1 MSAIW
6 QILERAE
13 RLHPDRAATLEGRD
27 AADYRRF
34 GARIRRMA
42 AFLRSRGVGPGERV
56 AILEWNTAAF
66 LEAYF
71 AAAGLGAILVPLNV
85 RLAPPEQAR
94 VLAHCG
100 ARWLLASSGFADTI
114 GRALEESETTATL
127 RGILWLDAR
136 PQEPVSRGLGLEEHA
151 YAALRDAGEP
161 AFEPA
166 RVSASDVAHLYYTSG
181 TTGRPKGAVIDQKCA
196 HMRALKLLLELRLHP
211 DDVLHFTTPM
221 FHISCLVMSLMGLM
235 RGATQAVLPQF
246 ELEATLSLL
255 RRGQVTFMNTVPT
268 MLSMILDRPGFTPAD
283 FGRLRTIMYTAAPIS
298 LPLLRRLLEVYRG
311 DLVQFLG
318 QTEDLPQTVL
328 TPEDHRRALAGGD
341 ARLGSVGRPCMG
353 VELQILDGA
362 GHPLPRG
369 SVGEIATRGGTA
381 MSGYWG
387 QKEETAR
394 TLSEGWVHS
403 GDLGVQDADGYVT
416 LAGRKK
422 HMIIRGGENVYPAEV
437 EAILMQAPG
446 VRDGV
451 ILGLPDER
459 WGETIVAVVAAT
471 ADRRDGDGVIA
482 HCRRHLASYK
492 CPERVIYRDALPYN
506 AAGKILRHVLLAE
519 LLSAGPAASG

>member
-1 MSAIW
+1 MLPLADLGIPAMVRAAATGFGDKTCVVAP
-6 QILERAE
+6 ERSLSFRQFAHEVADTVE
-13 RLHPDRAATLEGRD
+13 RLDGLGLRAGD
-27 AADYRRF
+27 
-34 GARIRRMA
+34 
-42 AFLRSRGVGPGERV
+42 RV
-56 AILEWNTAAF
+56 AILDVNSLPFMLAMC
-66 LEAYF
+66 
-71 AAAGLGAILVPLNV
+71 AAGVMGAVVVPLNYRQRV
-85 RLAPPEQAR
+85 PEHRFQIVDSGARLLLAGSRYTSEAPALAPDLALGWQPIAGAAR
-94 VLAHCG
+94 RPGSVAG
-100 ARWLLASSGFADTI
+100 DQRWAFADLP
-114 GRALEESETTATL
+114 GTTPFA
-127 RGILWLDAR
+127 IC
-136 PQEPVSRGLGLEEHA
+136 
-151 YAALRDAGEP
+151 
-161 AFEPA
+161 
-166 RVSASDVAHLYYTSG
+166 YTSG

-196 HMRALKLLLELRLHP
+196 HMRALKLLLELRLHA

-255 RRGQVTFMNTVPT
+255 RQGQVTFMNTVPT

-353 VELQILDGA
+353 VELQIRDGA
-362 GHPLPRG
+362 GCPLPRG

-387 QKEETAR
+387 QSEETAR
-394 TLSEGWVHS
+394 MLSEGWVHS

-437 EAILMQAPG
+437 EAILLQAPG

-451 ILGLPDER
+451 ILGLPDDR
-459 WGETIVAVVAAT
+459 WGETVIAVVT
-471 ADRRDGDGVIA
+471 TTGSDRDGDAVIA

-492 CPERVIYRDALPYN
+492 CPERVIFHDALPYN

-519 LLSAGPAASG
+519 LLAVGRAQPG